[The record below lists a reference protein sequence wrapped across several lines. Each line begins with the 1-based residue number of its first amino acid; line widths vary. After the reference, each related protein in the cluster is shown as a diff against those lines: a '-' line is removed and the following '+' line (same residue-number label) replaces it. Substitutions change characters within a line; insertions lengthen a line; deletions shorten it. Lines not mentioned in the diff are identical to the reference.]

1 MLPSRGRILE
11 AAVAVRAV
19 EGAAGRLKGVQRV
32 SFVIASNRRGT
43 GVLGCHVRCVSPYSR
58 PSVCGIFG
66 SFRVPDGA
74 ETWARATRN
83 CMDQQDMVLVLTDN
97 EEERQEN
104 QNSTSFLPVSLSMIL
119 STFFAPFIAG

>member
-1 MLPSRGRILE
+1 M
-11 AAVAVRAV
+11 
-19 EGAAGRLKGVQRV
+19 
-32 SFVIASNRRGT
+32 
-43 GVLGCHVRCVSPYSR
+43 
-58 PSVCGIFG
+58 
-66 SFRVPDGA
+66 PDGA